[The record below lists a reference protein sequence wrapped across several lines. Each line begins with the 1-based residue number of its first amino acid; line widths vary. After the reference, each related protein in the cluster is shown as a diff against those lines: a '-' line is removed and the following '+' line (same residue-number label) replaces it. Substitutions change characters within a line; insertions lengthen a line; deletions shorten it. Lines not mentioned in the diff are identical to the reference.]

1 MSSSS
6 KVVVGGGGA
15 RKGNNGMNDIPSG
28 SRKVVQSLKEVV
40 NSPEAEIYAM
50 LKECNMDPNEAVHR
64 LLSQDP
70 FHEVKSKKEKK
81 KETRDIP
88 DSRLRGANNTYNRG
102 GRGGS
107 DRYAGRSA
115 STHLSSTDSGN
126 FQGKSTNKKESGTQG
141 YTNSWSSASGVPNH
155 QQTPHSDSVVTENK
169 LPSATGDGISLS
181 QPASGHQTAWFGAPG
196 QMSMADI
203 VKMGRPQNKTTNS
216 KQNVNMRSEINHEH
230 EVNANHQVPVKDEW
244 PSIQKPLAPATSSVS
259 VAPVEVCD
267 DQADFQSARVDQHL
281 NDRLE
286 NIHLAENGPS
296 ENLGVDQV
304 QPDSVAG
311 KNVIEN
317 DSGVSSEFNE
327 NQYAYQ
333 TQSHPVEHHK
343 DEDEDS
349 SGSADFQPLTV
360 DSHDQGASHEE
371 DRRAVVI
378 PNHLLI
384 HTEECS
390 QLSFGSFGAF
400 GSRPLSNNAEETLD
414 VAQQVEHSDARNT
427 EFYGDEHL
435 ESTVNGNM
443 GHAPAAGSYDDP
455 LDSRQEVLKQEN
467 PETVQEHQY
476 TYAQSEPEYAK
487 QQLNTAYDVSQTHAQ
502 NQTQNPETVQEQQYT
517 FAQSEPGYA
526 KQQQQLNT
534 AYDASQTHAQN
545 LASLSNVMGY
555 THSVPNSLLA
565 QTAQNARELDFQYS
579 PFAQSMQ
586 SRSGIN
592 SSSLGGQSISM
603 PEALRGS
610 GNPASQPTQQNL
622 AGANIATGP
631 ALPQQLPM
639 HPYSQ
644 PTMPLA
650 HFANMISYPMM
661 PQNYPY
667 MPSAFQQAFAGNS
680 SYHQQQLAALL
691 PQYKANLSP
700 SNLPQSATAPASAY
714 GFGNSANVGS
724 AGNFP
729 LNQQQSAPTG
739 YEDVLSSQYKEN
751 SHLLALQQQQQQHQ
765 QQNDNSAMWHHGH
778 GSRTMSG
785 VPANTYYNLQAQQQ
799 QQLQQSQQAAGG
811 YRQAQQQQHYGSHG
825 YPNFYQSQTEMSH
838 ERQQQNPRDG
848 AGAQAGQPSNQ
859 TQQQQLWQ
867 NSY

>member
-6 KVVVGGGGA
+6 SIKVVVGGGGG

-28 SRKVVQSLKEVV
+28 SRKIVQSLKEVV

-64 LLSQDP
+64 LLSQVTVLFIDMP
-70 FHEVKSKKEKK
+70 NDVTLDVL
-81 KETRDIP
+81 TRDIP
-88 DSRLRGANNTYNRG
+88 DSRPRGANNRYNSG

-115 STHLSSTDSGN
+115 STHLSSADSGN

-141 YTNSWSSASGVPNH
+141 YTSSWSSASGVPNH
-155 QQTPHSDSVVTENK
+155 QLTPLSDSVVTENK
-169 LPSATGDGISLS
+169 LPSATGDGISPS

-216 KQNVNMRSEINHEH
+216 KQNFNMRSEINHEH
-230 EVNANHQVPVKDEW
+230 ETNANHQVPVKEEW
-244 PSIQKPLAPATSSVS
+244 PSIQKPLAPGKTVS
-259 VAPVEVCD
+259 VAPAESEVCD
-267 DQADFQSARVDQHL
+267 GQADFQSARVDQHL
-281 NDRLE
+281 SDRLE
-286 NIHLAENGPS
+286 NIHLAESGPS
-296 ENLGVDQV
+296 ENLGVDQL
-304 QPDSVAG
+304 QPNSVPV
-311 KNVIEN
+311 KNVQED

-333 TQSHPVEHHK
+333 AQSHPVEHHK
-343 DEDEDS
+343 DEDEVS
-349 SGSADFQPLTV
+349 SGSDDLQQLTV
-360 DSHDQGASHEE
+360 DSHDQAASHEE

-400 GSRPLSNNAEETLD
+400 GSKSVSNNAEETPD
-414 VAQQVEHSDARNT
+414 VAQQIEHSDARNT

-443 GHAPAAGSYDDP
+443 GHAAAAGSYDDS
-455 LDSRQEVLKQEN
+455 LESRQEN

-476 TYAQSEPEYAK
+476 TYAQS
-487 QQLNTAYDVSQTHAQ
+487 QTHAQ
-502 NQTQNPETVQEQQYT
+502 NQTQNPETVQEHQYA
-517 FAQSEPGYA
+517 FAQSEPGYS
-526 KQQQQLNT
+526 KQQQQQLNT

-555 THSVPNSLLA
+555 AHSVPNSLLG

-586 SRSGIN
+586 SRN
-592 SSSLGGQSISM
+592 NNNASSLGGQSISM

-610 GNPASQPTQQNL
+610 GVPATQPTQQNL
-622 AGANIATGP
+622 PGANIATGP
-631 ALPQQLPM
+631 ALPQQQLPM

-667 MPSAFQQAFAGNS
+667 MPSAFQQAFASNS

-700 SNLPQSATAPASAY
+700 SNLPQSGTAPASAY
-714 GFGNSANVGS
+714 GFGNSTSVGS

-729 LNQQQSAPTG
+729 LNQQSAPTG
-739 YEDVLSSQYKEN
+739 YED
-751 SHLLALQQQQQQHQ
+751 
-765 QQNDNSAMWHHGH
+765 NDNSAMWHHGH

-785 VPANTYYNLQAQQQ
+785 VPANAYYNLQQQ
-799 QQLQQSQQAAGG
+799 QQLQQAQQAAGG
-811 YRQAQQQQHYGSHG
+811 YRQAQQQQQYGSHG

-848 AGAQAGQPSNQ
+848 AGAQPSNQ
-859 TQQQQLWQ
+859 TQQQLWQ